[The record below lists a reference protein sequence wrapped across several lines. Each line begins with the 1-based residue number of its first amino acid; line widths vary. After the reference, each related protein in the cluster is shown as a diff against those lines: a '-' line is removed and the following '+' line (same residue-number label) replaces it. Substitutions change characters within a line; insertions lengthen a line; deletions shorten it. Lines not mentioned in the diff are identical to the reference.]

1 MSETFSISQLA
12 KEFGI
17 TTRTIRHYE
26 DQGLIAPDR
35 QGRTRVYSK
44 RDRVRLK
51 LVMRGKRLGMPL
63 KEIREII
70 EMYSAE
76 HGDGAQL
83 RTLCSRLR
91 ERREQ
96 LQRQRQDL
104 DHVIQEMEELES
116 QCQISLRKQTGELVS
131 S

>member
-1 MSETFSISQLA
+1 MSDTFSISQLA
-12 KEFGI
+12 REFGI

-26 DQGLIAPDR
+26 DQGLIAPRR

-63 KEIREII
+63 REIREII

-76 HGDGAQL
+76 HGDRAQL
-83 RTLCSRLR
+83 RTLCARLR
-91 ERREQ
+91 DRRER
-96 LQRQRQDL
+96 LQQQRHDL
-104 DHVIQEMEELES
+104 EQVIREMEELES
-116 QCQISLRKQTGELVS
+116 QCQISLRKQGESLVS